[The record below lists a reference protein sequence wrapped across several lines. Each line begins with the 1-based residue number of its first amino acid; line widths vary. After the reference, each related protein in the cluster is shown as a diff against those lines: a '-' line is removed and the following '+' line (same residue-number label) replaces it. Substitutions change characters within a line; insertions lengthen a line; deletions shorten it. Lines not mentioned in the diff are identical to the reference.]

1 MGTKDVNKRLGVAKS
16 NRLYYDARKGSY
28 SGKSIVNGKTYTLSQ
43 LRFKPGT
50 F

>member
-1 MGTKDVNKRLGVAKS
+1 VGTVDAKKEKGIAES
-16 NRLYYDARKGSY
+16 NRLYYDPSTGMY
-28 SGKSIVNGKTYTLSQ
+28 SGKSIVNGFTYTLSQ